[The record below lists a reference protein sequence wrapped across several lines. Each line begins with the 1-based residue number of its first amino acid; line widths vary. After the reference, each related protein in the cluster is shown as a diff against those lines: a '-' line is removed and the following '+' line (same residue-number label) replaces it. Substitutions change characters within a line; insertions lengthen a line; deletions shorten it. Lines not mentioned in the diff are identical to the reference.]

1 MLSVDMATA
10 RSWLDE
16 MRIETPLFQTM
27 PERTPLAR
35 PEVILNDLN
44 RAAGANEA
52 GSAVG
57 VVVNGHDGT
66 GTRRREN
73 ITEIRY
79 VILDLDG
86 APVEP
91 AMEWRLFRPHMVVQT
106 SPGKYHLYYRVTQ
119 FPLEGWLYKAICQSL
134 AKRFNGDPQCCQMNQ
149 ALRIPGFWHQKR
161 EPFQI
166 QVWHQNG
173 HRPYPGQAFIK
184 HLKPRK
190 PEPIQYEY
198 TKPENRHPRNYQ
210 GACNGLRNDYLSRV
224 CWALRQTG
232 WSMEEAR
239 IELMRADDANSPP
252 IKTEPGGERIISDMI
267 RRAYCR

>member
-27 PERTPLAR
+27 PERNPLAR
-35 PEVILNDLN
+35 PEVILSDLT

-86 APVEP
+86 APIEP
-91 AMEWRLFRPHMVVQT
+91 VMEWRMFRPHMVVQT
-106 SPGKYHLYYRVTQ
+106 SPGKFHCYYRVID
-119 FPLEGWLYKAICQSL
+119 FPNEAWMYKAICQSL
-134 AKRFNGDPQCCQMNQ
+134 ARMFDGDPQFCQPNQ
-149 ALRIPGFWHQKR
+149 APRVPGFWHQKR
-161 EPFQI
+161 EPFQVH
-166 QVWHQNG
+166 VWHEAG

-184 HLKPRK
+184 YFKPRK
-190 PEPIQYEY
+190 PEPVQYQY
-198 TKPENRHPRNYQ
+198 TQPENRKPRNYH
-210 GACNGLRNDYLSRV
+210 GAVNGSRNDYLNRV
-224 CWALRQTG
+224 LWALRQSG
-232 WSMEEAR
+232 WTAEEAR
-239 IELMRADDANSPP
+239 SELIRADQANSPP
-252 IKTEPGGERIISDMI
+252 IANEPGGMRTITDMVK
-267 RRAYCR
+267 RAYSR